1 MQVPQPLKLERVD
14 SEGLR
19 LLGLDD
25 VSSDCLQLMNFSS
38 LQCMPAES
46 FRSGVGAPHF
56 LMEMQALGAM
66 RKDVAWDVASSA
78 KDKVRRFYTRPLEGG
93 PVWQFSDV
101 RLDDFCPAIT
111 PHFLSL
117 SLSLS
122 LLPLSAPTIYVFL
135 YLYLSLSIYIYISL
149 SLSLFLFLPLSR
161 RGQPE
166 ILAPLLL
173 MAADPTLARI
183 WAQSYFSNPR
193 TSNPPII
200 PDGTAPCR
208 IEGERFCCVMLCKIS
223 PRICKFEHE
232 TIAR

>member
-122 LLPLSAPTIYVFL
+122 LPPSLCPHYICLSIPIS
-135 YLYLSLSIYIYISL
+135 LSLYIYIYISL
-149 SLSLFLFLPLSR
+149 SLSLSLPSPLSK
-161 RGQPE
+161 GS
-166 ILAPLLL
+166 A
-173 MAADPTLARI
+173 
-183 WAQSYFSNPR
+183 
-193 TSNPPII
+193 
-200 PDGTAPCR
+200 
-208 IEGERFCCVMLCKIS
+208 
-223 PRICKFEHE
+223 
-232 TIAR
+232 